1 MKRAM
6 FQPEHRLFLRFN
18 LYDNKQHIAV
28 NLLVCESS
36 RSVHAAAI
44 AHLQAA
50 KAETAEKNCLPVIM
64 SVNREMAFGYTS
76 CFSSLYQFVEKIRHG
91 KGLTKREKLCILFYS

>member
-1 MKRAM
+1 M

-28 NLLVCESS
+28 NLPVCESI

-64 SVNREMAFGYTS
+64 FVNPPVLVV
-76 CFSSLYQFVEKIRHG
+76 CVDLLKKFV
-91 KGLTKREKLCILFYS
+91 REKD

>member
-1 MKRAM
+1 MYEKGDVPTGA
-6 FQPEHRLFLRFN
+6 PPFLRFN

-28 NLLVCESS
+28 NLPVCESI

-64 SVNREMAFGYTS
+64 FVNWGMAFGYTS
-76 CFSSLYQFVEKIRHG
+76 CSCSL
-91 KGLTKREKLCILFYS
+91 C

>member
-6 FQPEHRLFLRFN
+6 FQPEHLPFCAVFN

-28 NLLVCESS
+28 SLLVCESN

-76 CFSSLYQFVEKIRHG
+76 CSCSL
-91 KGLTKREKLCILFYS
+91 C

>member
-1 MKRAM
+1 M
-6 FQPEHRLFLRFN
+6 FQPEHRLFVRFN
-18 LYDNKQHIAV
+18 HDNGQHIAV
-28 NLLVCESS
+28 NLPVCESI

-44 AHLQAA
+44 ARQRAA
-50 KAETAEKNCLPVIM
+50 KAKTAERNCLPVIM
-64 SVNREMAFGYTS
+64 SVNRGMAFEYTS

>member
-6 FQPEHRLFLRFN
+6 FQPEHRLFCAVFN

-28 NLLVCESS
+28 SLIVCESN

-44 AHLQAA
+44 AHPRAA
-50 KAETAEKNCLPVIM
+50 KAKTAEKNCLSVIM
-64 SVNREMAFGYTS
+64 SVNRGMAFGYTS
-76 CFSSLYQFVEKIRHG
+76 CSCSL
-91 KGLTKREKLCILFYS
+91 C

>member
-6 FQPEHRLFLRFN
+6 FQPEHRLFVRFN
-18 LYDNKQHIAV
+18 HDNGQHIAV
-28 NLLVCESS
+28 NLPVCESI

-50 KAETAEKNCLPVIM
+50 KAETAEKNCFPVIM
-64 SVNREMAFGYTS
+64 FVNRGMAFGYTS
-76 CFSSLYQFVEKIRHG
+76 CFSSLYQFVEKIRQG